1 MKLELSKK
9 EVEVIIETRTW
20 AKAFGGGQKT
30 STLNYFLVLAPL
42 VLIPVSIAN
51 IFISDEKTVGSVFLA
66 IGVLMLPF
74 SMKRFKGFKG
84 AKKVVI
90 KETVIEEE
98 KHRKEDAMLQKFIE
112 EQRNK
117 EG

>member
-30 STLNYFLVLAPL
+30 ATLNYFLVIAPL
-42 VLIPVSIAN
+42 VLVPISVAN
-51 IFISDEKTVGSVFLA
+51 IFMSSEKTVGSIFLA

-74 SMKRFKGFKG
+74 AMKRIKGFKG
-84 AKKVVI
+84 AKYIVI
-90 KETVIEEE
+90 KETVAEED
-98 KHRKEDAMLQKFIE
+98 KHKKEDALLQKFLE

>member
-20 AKAFGGGQKT
+20 NKAFGGGQKMA
-30 STLNYFLVLAPL
+30 TLNYFLVLAPL
-42 VLIPVSIAN
+42 VLIPISLVN
-51 IFISDEKTVGSVFLA
+51 VFISSEKTVGSIFFA
-66 IGVLMLPF
+66 IGVLLVPF
-74 SMKRFKGFKG
+74 AIKRFKGFKA
-84 AKKVVI
+84 AKIIVI
-90 KETVIEEE
+90 KETVTEEE

-112 EQRNK
+112 EQGSK

>member
-20 AKAFGGGQKT
+20 AKAFGGGQKMA
-30 STLNYFLVLAPL
+30 TLNYFLVLAPL
-42 VLIPVSIAN
+42 VLIPVSISN
-51 IFISDEKTVGSVFLA
+51 IFMSSEKTVGSIFLA

-74 SMKRFKGFKG
+74 AMKRIKGFKY
-84 AKKVVI
+84 AKREVI
-90 KETVIEEE
+90 KEVV
-98 KHRKEDAMLQKFIE
+98 AE

>member
-20 AKAFGGGQKT
+20 AKAFGGGQKMA
-30 STLNYFLVLAPL
+30 TLNYFLVLAPL

-51 IFISDEKTVGSVFLA
+51 IFISNEKTVGSIFLA

-74 SMKRFKGFKG
+74 SMKRIKGFKY
-84 AKKVVI
+84 AKREVI
-90 KETVIEEE
+90 KEVV
-98 KHRKEDAMLQKFIE
+98 AE

>member
-30 STLNYFLVLAPL
+30 ATLNYFLVLAPL
-42 VLIPVSIAN
+42 VLIPISVAN
-51 IFISDEKTVGSVFLA
+51 IFMSSEKTVGAVFLA
-66 IGVLMLPF
+66 IGVLMFPF
-74 SMKRFKGFKG
+74 ATKRIKGFKA
-84 AKKVVI
+84 AKKEVLKEVV
-90 KETVIEEE
+90 
-98 KHRKEDAMLQKFIE
+98 AE